1 MITQHYRKFDV
12 PEDYLSTWQ
21 ETVDLMAKVFDVSA
35 GLVMRVW
42 EEQIEVLVSSVTE
55 NNPYEAHEKA
65 ELNTGQYCETV
76 MRTRRHLHVPNA
88 LDDPKWMNNPDVTLN
103 MISYLGIP
111 LLWPTG
117 DVFGT
122 ICVLDSKTRHYTEDY
137 IKLLWQFKA
146 IIENDFKIIAE
157 LEQAKRMQQAI
168 LPHQFPDIPGA
179 AMAAQFI
186 TMLQVGGDFYHV
198 VELRD
203 GKYAIVIADVTG
215 HGIPAALISFM
226 VYAILFNNVNL
237 HKSPEQTLQAVNGL
251 LRPML
256 PEDTFASMAYGLYDS
271 QAKVLTY
278 ANAGHPPAIVI
289 RPSTGELITLE
300 VEGPAI
306 GISPDPLVAFESKS
320 VELQTG
326 DKVLFYTDGLTELV
340 NANDEML
347 EEGGLNRW
355 LREEQQ
361 QAIAPLIHNIV
372 RRAVEYAGRDEF
384 DDDIALIGLEVK

>member
-1 MITQHYRKFDV
+1 MRTKHYRKFDV
-12 PEDYLSTWQ
+12 PEEYLSTWQ
-21 ETVDLMAKVFDVSA
+21 DTVDLMAKVFDVPA

-42 EEQIEVLVSSVTE
+42 EKEVEVLVSSMSE

-65 ELNTGQYCETV
+65 ELDTGLYCETV
-76 MRTRRHLHVPNA
+76 MSTRRHLHVPNA
-88 LDDPKWMNNPDVTLN
+88 LDDPKWMNNPDVSLN
-103 MISYLGIP
+103 MTSYLGVP

-137 IKLLWQFKA
+137 LKLLRQFKT
-146 IIENDFKIIAE
+146 IIESDFKIIAE

-186 TMLQVGGDFYHV
+186 PMLQVGGDFYHV

-215 HGIPAALISFM
+215 HGIPAALVSFM

-237 HKSPEQTLQAVNGL
+237 YKSPEQTLQAVNGFL
-251 LRPML
+251 KPML
-256 PEDTFASMAYGLYDS
+256 PEYTFASMAYGLYDS
-271 QAKVLTY
+271 QTKVLTY

-289 RPSTGELITLE
+289 RPSTDELLTLDAE
-300 VEGPAI
+300 CPAI
-306 GISPDPLVAFESKS
+306 GILPDPLVNFEAKT

-347 EEGGLNRW
+347 EESGLNRW

-361 QAIAPLIHNIV
+361 QAIGPLIRNIIQ
-372 RRAVEYAGRDEF
+372 RAFEYAGRDEF
-384 DDDIALIGLEVK
+384 DDDIALIGLEMK

>member
-1 MITQHYRKFDV
+1 MIAKDYIKFDV
-12 PEDYLSTWQ
+12 PEGYLSTWQ
-21 ETVDLMAKVFDVSA
+21 ETVDLMAKVFEVPA
-35 GLVMRVW
+35 GLVMRVG
-42 EEQIEVLVSSVTE
+42 EQQLEVLVSSVTE
-55 NNPYEAHEKA
+55 DNPYEAHEKA
-65 ELNTGQYCETV
+65 ELNTGLYCETV
-76 MRTRRHLHVPNA
+76 IRTQRHLHVPNA

-111 LLWPTG
+111 LLWPSG

-186 TMLQVGGDFYHV
+186 PMLQVGGDFYHV
-198 VELRD
+198 VELQD
-203 GKYAIVIADVTG
+203 CKYAIVIADVTG

-237 HKSPEQTLQAVNGL
+237 RKPPEQTLQAVNGL

-300 VEGPAI
+300 AEGPAI

-320 VELQTG
+320 IELQPG

-361 QAIAPLIHNIV
+361 QAIDPLIHNIV
-372 RRAVEYAGRDEF
+372 QRAVEYAGRDEF
-384 DDDIALIGLEVK
+384 DDDVALIGLEVK